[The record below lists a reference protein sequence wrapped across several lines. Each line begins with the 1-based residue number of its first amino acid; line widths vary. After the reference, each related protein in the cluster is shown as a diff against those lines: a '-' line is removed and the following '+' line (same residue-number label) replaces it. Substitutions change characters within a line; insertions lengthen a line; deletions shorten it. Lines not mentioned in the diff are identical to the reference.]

1 MKPALILAGG
11 LGTRLRPVVGDLPK
25 PMADVAGKPF
35 LWWLL
40 KQLENQGLSD
50 VYLSV
55 GYRYEQVRSGMGER
69 FGDMQLHY
77 IIEDEPLGTGGAIR
91 KAIAEIPGE
100 DVLVF
105 NGDTLAVVDLAAFAA
120 DAKAM
125 GADVALATASVPD
138 ATRYGTVEIDDGRRI
153 RAFVEKGRNGP
164 GMINAGVYHL
174 RKAALADRA
183 GLPQR
188 FSFEQ
193 DFLGRF
199 IDEIYLGAFP
209 SVSDF
214 IDIGVPDDYL
224 AAQTKVPALIAEM

>member
-1 MKPALILAGG
+1 MKPAIILAGG

-40 KQLENQGLSD
+40 KQLENQGLRD

-55 GYRYEQVRSGMGER
+55 GYRHEQVRAGMGER
-69 FGDMQLHY
+69 FGEMRLHY

-91 KAIAEIPGE
+91 KAISGIPGE

-105 NGDTLAVVDLAAFAA
+105 NGDTLAVVDLAAFVA
-120 DAKAM
+120 DAEAR
-125 GADVALATASVPD
+125 GTDVALAAASVPD
-138 ATRYGTVEIDDGRRI
+138 ATRYGTVEIDEDRRI
-153 RAFVEKGRNGP
+153 RAFIEKGRKGP
-164 GMINAGVYHL
+164 GLINAGVYHL

-183 GLPQR
+183 DLPQR

-209 SVSDF
+209 GVRDF
-214 IDIGVPDDYL
+214 IDIGVPDDYA

>member
-40 KQLENQGLSD
+40 KQLENQGLRD

-55 GYRYEQVRSGMGER
+55 GYRHEQVRAGMGDV
-69 FGDMQLHY
+69 FGDMRLHY
-77 IIEDEPLGTGGAIR
+77 VIEEEPLGTGGAIL
-91 KAIAEIPGE
+91 KAVAEMPGD

-105 NGDTLAVVDLAAFAA
+105 NGDTLAVVDLAAFIA
-120 DAKAM
+120 DAEAT
-125 GADVALATASVPD
+125 GADVALAAASVPD
-138 ATRYGTVEIDDGRRI
+138 ATRYGTVEIDDARRI
-153 RAFVEKGRNGP
+153 RAFIEKGRSGP
-164 GMINAGVYHL
+164 GLINAGVYHL
-174 RKAALADRA
+174 RKAALTGCA

-193 DFLGRF
+193 DFLGRY
-199 IDEIYLGAFP
+199 IDQIHLSAFP
-209 SVSDF
+209 GVSDF
-214 IDIGVPDDYL
+214 IDIGVPDDYQ
-224 AAQTKVPALIAEM
+224 AAQTKVPALIAGQ